1 MSESNNNKSQRK
13 SVNPL
18 TRSRPGGTTLSPA
31 GGEGG
36 ARGQAARDDLSARE
50 AITFYNPME
59 EREADKAPLQM
70 TLIRRIFHYTK
81 PYAAKRNWLF
91 ALTFIRGLQLP
102 ALAWLIGRTI
112 TGPIAHRDVAG
123 IFWYAAGYF
132 ALALV
137 TIVNF
142 HFRQRFALELGEA
155 VVHDMRTDLFR
166 KLMTMPMSFFNQ
178 TKFGRIISR
187 MTSDIDSVRA
197 GAQDVAFVLVVQG
210 LQMAASAALMAWYD
224 WKLFSLMVIMA
235 PFIWIVNENYR
246 REMSRRLRKVQE
258 SWSRV
263 ASTLAESVSG
273 IRVTQAFVRHEVN
286 AGFFRKLIDVHGE
299 NNVGVA
305 QASAVF
311 VPLLQLKSQL
321 FLGAMALLGGY
332 GVLHWHGWLHMEVGD
347 LVMFLFLAN
356 LFFDPVQAIGNQ
368 MNQAFMAMAGAE
380 RLFRMLDQK
389 PEWVDAPDA
398 KPLWAMNR
406 GRDASSQSVCA
417 TPSSREVVGD
427 EESPTP
433 SATGAWQLLGRVE
446 FQAVHFEYQ
455 PGRPVLT
462 DISFTAEPGQNVA
475 LVGHTGS
482 GKTTLVGLL
491 QKFYLPAAGRVLVD
505 GTDLSA
511 VTSDSLRSQ
520 MGSVQ
525 QNNFLFTGTVLDN
538 IRFARP
544 EATEPAVRATLE
556 ALDCADLLDALPHG
570 LHTRVAERGTS
581 LSFGQ
586 RQLVCF
592 ARAMLVNPRIV
603 VLDEATSAID
613 TITEARLQRAL
624 EILLRRRTAFI
635 VAHRLSTIRRADLV
649 LVLDQGQIVERGTH
663 ESLLRQ
669 GGVYARLHKEFV
681 SSSDSHH

>member
-1 MSESNNNKSQRK
+1 MNAPSNSKSQVD
-13 SVNPL
+13 S
-18 TRSRPGGTTLSPA
+18 
-31 GGEGG
+31 
-36 ARGQAARDDLSARE
+36 AAKGDLSARE
-50 AITFYNPME
+50 AITYYNPME

-70 TLIRRIFHYTK
+70 ALIRRIFHYTK

-91 ALTFIRGLQLP
+91 VFTFIRGLQLP

-112 TGPIAHRDVAG
+112 TGPIAHRDLTG

-132 ALALV
+132 ILALV
-137 TIVNF
+137 TVVNF

-155 VVHDMRTDLFR
+155 VVHDMRSDLFR

-210 LQMAASAALMAWYD
+210 LQMTASAALMAYYD
-224 WKLFSLMVIMA
+224 WKLFSLMAIMA
-235 PFIWIVNENYR
+235 PFIWVVNQNYR

-273 IRVTQAFVRHEVN
+273 IRVTQAFVRHEIN
-286 AGFFRKLIDVHGE
+286 SGFFRKLIDVHGE

-332 GVLHWHGWLHMEVGD
+332 GVLRWHGWLHMEVGD

-368 MNQAFMAMAGAE
+368 LNQAFMAMAGAE

-389 PEWVDAPDA
+389 PEWIDAPTA
-398 KPLWAMNR
+398 KPL
-406 GRDASSQSVCA
+406 
-417 TPSSREVVGD
+417 PFIK
-427 EESPTP
+427 
-433 SATGAWQLLGRVE
+433 GRVE

-455 PGRPVLT
+455 RGRPVLR
-462 DISFTAEPGQNVA
+462 DISFVAEPGQNVA

-491 QKFYLPAAGRVLVD
+491 QKFYLPTGGRVLVD
-505 GTDLSA
+505 GTDLNTI
-511 VTSDSLRSQ
+511 TSDSLRSQ

-525 QNNFLFTGTVLDN
+525 QNNFLFSGTVLDN
-538 IRFARP
+538 IRLARP
-544 EATEPAVRATLE
+544 EATEADVRATLA

-570 LHTRVAERGTS
+570 LHSQVAERGAA

-592 ARAMLVNPRIV
+592 ARAMLVNPLIV

-613 TITEARLQRAL
+613 TVTEARLQRAL
-624 EILLRRRTAFI
+624 EILLRGRTAFI
-635 VAHRLSTIRRADLV
+635 VAHRLSTIRKADLV

-663 ESLLRQ
+663 ESLLRE
-669 GGVYARLHKEFV
+669 GGVYARLHREFV
-681 SSSDSHH
+681 SSSNSGQ